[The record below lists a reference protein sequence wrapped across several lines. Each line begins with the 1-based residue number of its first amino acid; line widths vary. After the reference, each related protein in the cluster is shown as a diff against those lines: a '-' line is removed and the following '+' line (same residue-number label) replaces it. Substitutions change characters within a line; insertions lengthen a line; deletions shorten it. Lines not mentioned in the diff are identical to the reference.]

1 MAIPRCPT
9 CRHRLFQ
16 IVEDGTVKLR
26 TNILLF
32 KAGAATAKCP
42 SCKADVPLDLR
53 LGDDLRKSLVEPPRR
68 LVLRDVRNVR
78 KSLDDE
84 DCGT

>member
-16 IVEDGTVKLR
+16 IAEDGTVKLR

-32 KAGAATAKCP
+32 KAGVATAKCP
-42 SCKADVPLDLR
+42 ACKSDVPLDLQ

-68 LVLRDVRNVR
+68 LVLREVRNVR

>member
-1 MAIPRCPT
+1 MIPRCPT

-16 IVEDGTVKLR
+16 VAEDGTIKLR

-32 KAGAATAKCP
+32 KGETVTAKCP
-42 SCKADVPLDLR
+42 SCKSDVPLDLH
-53 LGDDLRKSLVEPPRR
+53 LGDTLRKSLAEVPRR
-68 LVLRDVRNVR
+68 LVVR
-78 KSLDDE
+78 KARKGLDAE